1 MDFILI
7 SGLSGS
13 GKSVALNV
21 LEDEDYYCVDN
32 LPSSMLER
40 LVEELQHS
48 GYGKAAVA
56 VDIRS
61 GKSVERLPTEIERL
75 KQSNPSLRLIFLDA
89 RDDTL
94 IRRFSETRRRHPLSA
109 PNRTLE
115 QAISE
120 ERRRLEAIAALGHR
134 IDTSDLK
141 ANALRQWIRQFAG
154 AGSAR
159 EHLIIFQSF
168 GFKHGIPLDADLV
181 FDVRCLPNPHY
192 ESDLQALTG
201 LDAPVA
207 TFLEAH
213 DEVGQMR
220 PGYPPI
226 SATDEACSTSRSAAL
241 AASTVQSIWWS
252 GCVGNLA
259 GKARCWC
266 GTVHSRELLAQT
278 DQTRRRAAGADSRHR
293 LRTGLSHALA
303 GRPG

>member
-32 LPSSMLER
+32 LPSSMLEA
-40 LVEELQHS
+40 LVEELHHS
-48 GYGKAAVA
+48 GYNKAAVA

-61 GKSVERLPTEIERL
+61 GKSVERLPAEIGRL
-75 KQSNPSLRLIFLDA
+75 RQSSLNLRLVFLDA

-109 PNRTLE
+109 PDRTLE
-115 QAISE
+115 QVIGE
-120 ERRRLEAIAALGHR
+120 ERRRLEAVAALGHR

-141 ANALRQWIRQFAG
+141 SNTLRQWIRQFAG
-154 AGSAR
+154 AGAAH

-192 ESDLQALTG
+192 EPDLQPLTG

-207 TFLEAH
+207 AFLEAH
-213 DEVGQMR
+213 NEVRKMGHDIRQFV
-220 PGYPPI
+220 
-226 SATDEACSTSRSAAL
+226 SAWLPAYLSDGRSALNVA
-241 AASTVQSIWWS
+241 V
-252 GCVGNLA
+252 GCTGGQHRSVYLVEWL
-259 GKARCWC
+259 R
-266 GTVHSRELLAQT
+266 RELSPQGQVLV
-278 DQTRRRAAGADSRHR
+278 RHR
-293 LRTGLSHALA
+293 SLA
-303 GRPG
+303 